1 MASVD
6 KKYHV
11 KVRSR
16 RHLTASVTTQSARR
30 EGEPGGRCA
39 GAAQA
44 SVAAAVP
51 HAPAAARA
59 RQRAQ
64 LDARHLRVRAEAA
77 DVVLGLI
84 VFDSDVCHFAT
95 VNYLLYVKSSTN

>member
-6 KKYHV
+6 GKYHV
-11 KVRSR
+11 KDRSQ
-16 RHLTASVTTQSARR
+16 RHLTASVTAQSARR
-30 EGEPGGRCA
+30 EGEPGGRGA

-84 VFDSDVCHFAT
+84 DSLIRKYVS
-95 VNYLLYVKSSTN
+95 NLLRTKISNRNV